1 MKKYILISKSY
12 TGEIIFIFVEGILA
26 MFDIRGAELNEQ
38 QRTWILEH
46 LPRDEKALELYNSKF
61 TITAVDQAVS
71 FEQFWNKYDDKEHS
85 SKKRT
90 LAKWNKMPA
99 SEQVK
104 AYNYI
109 KNYNRTILPGC
120 AKKYA
125 ETYLNAEMWN
135 N

>member
-12 TGEIIFIFVEGILA
+12 TGEIVFIFAEGILA
-26 MFDIRGAELNEQ
+26 MFDIRGAELNDQ
-38 QRTWILEH
+38 QRTWVLEH
-46 LPRDEKALELYNSKF
+46 LPRDEQALELYNKMF
-61 TITAVDQAVS
+61 TITVVEQAVT
-71 FEQFWNKYDDKEHS
+71 FEQFWNRYDDKEHS

-109 KNYNRTILPGC
+109 RKYNSTILPGC

-125 ETYLNAEMWN
+125 ETYLNAELWN